1 VVFCWSMYNSATYY
15 IEIIGKHNQNELEDI
30 ETEGQKWQ
38 DVRDSVKSVLTTAT
52 IDRGTQLRTMTSG
65 SRVEV

>member
-1 VVFCWSMYNSATYY
+1 MYNSATYY

-38 DVRDSVKSVLTTAT
+38 DVRDSVRSVLTTAT